1 MDMKAKNQYLHA
13 LITEAGGY
21 HLKGRKEKAAIL
33 DEFCRVTGQNRD
45 YAIRKIGSG
54 AYVHAMRKEKGE
66 EQKKTRPSIYDGSV
80 TALLITLW
88 NIFDNPAGV
97 RMKEQIASEL
107 SRLQR
112 FGEITIS
119 SEMEGKLRKISA
131 SEIDRSLSAHKEK
144 ERVRAKYAHKIHPL
158 LYQKIPSKIGKDQD
172 RFTIGTIQ
180 IDTVEHCG
188 EKTQGVFIYTLSTTD
203 IATSWWQGG
212 ALLTK
217 GMTGAVSTLDALRK
231 RYPFAWI
238 EMHSDNGTEFINSHL
253 YRYSTEEKIEFTRS
267 RPYQKNDNFLVE
279 QKNGRIVR
287 RQIGYR
293 RHDSLEELG
302 IMNELCEWLSW
313 YHNFF
318 QPVQKLL
325 KKERIGVKI
334 KRTFDVPKTPY
345 QRVMESAVI
354 PDETKR
360 MLAAQYE
367 SLNPAELKR
376 KIDKKR
382 DELYQAYEAK
392 SKRSAVRQEAKAGEN
407 ITSLSPTFL
416 HDLNEA
422 VSPT

>member
-1 MDMKAKNQYLHA
+1 MDMEARNQYLHA

-21 HLKGRKEKAAIL
+21 HLKGRKQKSNIL
-33 DEFCRVTGQNRD
+33 DEYCRVSGQNRQ
-45 YAIRKIGSG
+45 YAIRKIKSGS
-54 AYVHAMRKEKGE
+54 YVKTLRIERGE
-66 EQKKTRPSIYDGSV
+66 EKKRVRPSVYDGSV
-80 TALLITLW
+80 IAFLIKIW

-97 RMKEQIASEL
+97 RMKEQIRSEL
-107 SRLQR
+107 SRLQT

-119 SEMEGKLRKISA
+119 SEMEGKLKKISA

-144 ERVRAKYAHKIHPL
+144 ERIREKYKHKIHPL
-158 LYQKIPSKIGKDQD
+158 LYQKIPQKIGKDQD

-188 EKTQGVFIYTLSTTD
+188 DKAQGVFIYTLSTTD

-217 GMTGAVSTLDALRK
+217 GMQGAVMLLDALRT
-231 RYPFAWI
+231 RYPFSWS
-238 EMHSDNGTEFINSHL
+238 EMHSDNGSEFINSHL
-253 YRYSTEEKIEFTRS
+253 YRYSVDEKIEFTRS

-287 RQIGYR
+287 RHIGYR
-293 RHDSLEELG
+293 RHDTLEEFA
-302 IMNELCEWLSW
+302 IINELCEWLSW

-325 KKERIGVKI
+325 RKERIGAKI

-345 QRVMESAVI
+345 QRVMESEKI
-354 PDETKR
+354 PDETKHI
-360 MLAAQYE
+360 LKVQYE

-382 DELYQAYEAK
+382 NELYLAYTAK
-392 SKRSAVRQEAKAGEN
+392 SKRSIVEKKVASATKEKMPAL
-407 ITSLSPTFL
+407 I
-416 HDLNEA
+416 H
-422 VSPT
+422 

>member
-1 MDMKAKNQYLHA
+1 MDMKAKNQYLHT

-21 HLKGRKEKAAIL
+21 HLKGRKQKSQIL
-33 DEFCRVTGQNRD
+33 NEYCRVTGQNRE
-45 YAIRKIGSG
+45 YVIRKIGSG
-54 AYVHAMRKEKGE
+54 AYVTSLRKEVGE
-66 EQKKTRPSIYDGSV
+66 EKKKTRPSIYDGNV
-80 TALLITLW
+80 TGFLIKIW

-97 RMKEQIASEL
+97 RMKEQIGSEL
-107 SRLQR
+107 SRLQT

-119 SEMEGKLRKISA
+119 SEMESKLKKISA

-144 ERVRAKYAHKIHPL
+144 ERIRIKYAHKIHPL
-158 LYQKIPSKIGKDQD
+158 LYQKIPAKIGKDQD

-180 IDTVEHCG
+180 IDMVEHCG
-188 EKTQGVFIYTLSTTD
+188 EKAQGVFIYTLSTTD
-203 IATSWWQGG
+203 IATNWWQGG

-217 GMTGAVSTLDALRK
+217 GMQGAVLLLDALRK
-231 RYPFAWI
+231 RYPFPWT

-253 YRYSTEEKIEFTRS
+253 YRYSVDEKIEFTRS

-293 RHDSLEELG
+293 RHDTLQELA

-325 KKERIGVKI
+325 KKERIGAKI

-345 QRVMESAVI
+345 RRVMESETI
-354 PDETKR
+354 PEETKHI
-360 MLAAQYE
+360 LKAQYD

-376 KIDKKR
+376 KIDDKR

-392 SKRSAVRQEAKAGEN
+392 SKRGSERKIAEPEEIKEM
-407 ITSLSPTFL
+407 ISLTFSN
-416 HDLNEA
+416 DLTEV